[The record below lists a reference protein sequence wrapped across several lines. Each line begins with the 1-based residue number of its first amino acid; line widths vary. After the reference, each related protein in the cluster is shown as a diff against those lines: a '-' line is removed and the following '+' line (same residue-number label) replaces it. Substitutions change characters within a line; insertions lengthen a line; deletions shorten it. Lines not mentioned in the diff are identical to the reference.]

1 MKKIV
6 LIGLTLVALLGMAAL
21 SAAQGGLYDK
31 LLTIAD
37 VQSVGKMTGLKL
49 IPYDPSKGAG
59 GDLNFARADGNMA
72 LLVQFQT
79 MDAKRWEK
87 NKAAQKNYIRGPVA
101 GLGDEAFD
109 GPPGNFP
116 YALTI
121 RKGNR
126 VIALSS
132 FLDTNTGKFIFSME
146 QLTALAKIILG
157 RI

>member
-1 MKKIV
+1 MKKII
-6 LIGLTLVALLGMAAL
+6 LIGLAAAALLGPVVVPAAL
-21 SAAQGGLYDK
+21 NGPYDK

-37 VQSVGKMTGLKL
+37 VQAVGKMTGLKL

-59 GDLNFARADGNMA
+59 GDLNFALADGTMA

-87 NKAAQKNYIRGPVA
+87 DKAAQKNYIRGPVA

-121 RKGNR
+121 RKGSR
-126 VIALSS
+126 VVALSS
-132 FLDTNTGKFIFSME
+132 FADMKTGKFIFSME

-157 RI
+157 RM